1 MSRPA
6 AARLLAAFDRAMR
19 AAGRR
24 WYVFGAQAAVAY
36 GRPRMTAD
44 VDVTVELRGA
54 GARRLLTEIEPYG
67 FALRIP
73 LSKEHLAE
81 ARLLPMVHAPTEL
94 PLDLVIAGP
103 GLDNEFLER
112 ARLVDVGGIEVPM
125 ISIEDLIAVKVLA
138 GRRKDLEDVR
148 GVLVEQQ
155 GRIDL
160 ARTRDVLAAL
170 EDATGEPTLLRRLNR
185 LLRAAEAEVSAPQPS
200 ASAQKGRTLP
210 RSKRRLPR

>member
-6 AARLLAAFDRAMR
+6 AARLLVAFDCAMR

-24 WYVFGAQAAVAY
+24 WYVFGALAAVAY

-44 VDVTVELRGA
+44 VDITVELRGA
-54 GARRLLTEIEPYG
+54 GARRLLTELAPYG
-67 FALRIP
+67 FTLRIP

-81 ARLLPMVHAPTEL
+81 TQLLPMVHAPTEL

-103 GLDNEFLER
+103 GLDDEFLAR
-112 ARLVDVGGIEVPM
+112 ANLVDIGGLKVPM
-125 ISIEDLIAVKVLA
+125 ISVEDLIAVKVLA

-148 GVLVEQQ
+148 GVLVEQH

-160 ARTRDVLAAL
+160 ARIHDVLAAL
-170 EDATGEPTLLRRLNR
+170 EDAIGERTLLRRLSR
-185 LLRAAEAEVSAPQPS
+185 LRRAADAEASAPQPLPR
-200 ASAQKGRTLP
+200 APQPRTPP
-210 RSKRRLPR
+210 RSKRRPPR